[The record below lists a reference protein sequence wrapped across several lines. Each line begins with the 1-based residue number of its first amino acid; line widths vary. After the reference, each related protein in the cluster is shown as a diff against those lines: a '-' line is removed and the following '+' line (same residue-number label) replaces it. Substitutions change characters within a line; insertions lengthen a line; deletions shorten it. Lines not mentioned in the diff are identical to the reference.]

1 MTPCS
6 CSKEKGTN
14 LRHKPRAVLE
24 NYMSLAAL
32 TSTMLCLK
40 YNQLGAEE
48 SDSNYIVF

>member
-1 MTPCS
+1 MRYDTMLLL
-6 CSKEKGTN
+6 KGKG
-14 LRHKPRAVLE
+14 HKFKTHVLK